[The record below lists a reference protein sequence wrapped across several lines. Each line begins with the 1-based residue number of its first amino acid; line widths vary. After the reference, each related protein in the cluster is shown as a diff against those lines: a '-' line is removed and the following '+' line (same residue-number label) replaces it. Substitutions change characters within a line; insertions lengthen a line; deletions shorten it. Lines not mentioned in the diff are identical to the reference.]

1 MTLSKADIDLLFGP
15 EPADSVESLLDAPV
29 TGEDIS
35 LAMQDPA
42 FTPTQ
47 ADYLKYEEYARTKQT
62 DWINTIA
69 QSVDAAANMIGG
81 AISEGAQGAV
91 INPLNYIEGAAQG
104 TRQLYGLAAQSQD
117 PSSPLF
123 KFKDLV
129 AGSGTPESRYQQF
142 LEARDFANTSAR
154 LERGEE
160 GLIVPPEYTNPEY
173 VQGVSMIL
181 DPTLF
186 VPGVGE
192 ILGAGKLATRAV
204 GKGTQLAGRA
214 VAGAAR
220 PLERFAGAA
229 ERMTAEALG
238 MAPEA
243 LRNTAATAGIA
254 GALGIAPEAAAFAA
268 IPAGIRTA
276 REAGEAL
283 TRAGENL
290 MTQPSRVGPLEA
302 IGAAPGANLR
312 QRMLGVVGQY
322 GGDAAL
328 DASLR
333 GIAGGIEGAAVG
345 TGLGFL
351 SGGEEG
357 AAAGLG
363 SGGVQGSAGA
373 LGGRMYQKLTG
384 AAAKEARAGDLGRF
398 IDAQQDPTTKAL
410 FERVRDQHGVD
421 TASALMD
428 VEGLV
433 KGRFGDVDVKYLSD
447 TDFVDQYKG
456 RARGVQVEIGD
467 RPTIVINADILGKG
481 KGDSPLYTLGHE
493 LFHALEKSEQL
504 AGGATEIKNALVGRW
519 IQEGDVIRKLSD
531 GAFND
536 AEIEARFN
544 EYRDKLS
551 AGSPQR
557 AAELAQF
564 DTINK
569 KADYIASELA
579 AEHFAALIAGQ
590 KPDAMLK
597 GFSGLT
603 RQLLDAALTQN
614 ASKAIANAAASIER
628 TFGVKPTDS
637 VLFPDLKQASPQVN
651 AMLRDL
657 VRARRKLDEKIMLD
671 DSRGGRVLKPE
682 DVSNPLAAKELV
694 DLGLAEQM
702 PDGSIRNLSSEEI
715 RARDDR
721 DVTSL
726 RSIVEKVHGAR
737 LVDGEVLGR
746 YSPEQLSAIEQSQTI
761 SSRMK
766 DLIRGT
772 NLAIENGNSLF
783 VTYFAALKRVR
794 NKLTKKYSPK
804 YDSGIRVSE
813 REFSPYSFKITK
825 ADNPVVNAIDITKVR
840 NELSKLLKKDG
851 SIGGLWSNTDGFMT
865 DLARYFTNLDQKEG
879 ARRSAEIFGV
889 EKAKFLGDFVGA
901 AEKGGSKFVRSFR
914 LDRVGSMSPMDFKAK
929 FSEEAYQLSKQRW
942 MPAETIGDKSVI
954 NSDEGYRIISG
965 AKHKLYGPDGKLIG
979 IYDTQTQAERKADA
993 AQARL
998 QPEVRQQQYPARN
1011 EVGQT
1016 AEAGRGDSALGRTQ
1030 GREEG
1035 RQELGT
1041 VRQAG
1046 DVITPES
1053 PEVAKKVA
1061 SGDTSMLR
1069 DGEMLGTF
1077 RFMPPDLIDKLAV
1090 TDEQR
1095 QAMRGKSGFA
1105 FVSDWADAGRPY
1117 VTQLGRKVD
1126 VLMGGMGYPFL
1137 PEISGKGAW
1146 AGTFSG
1152 MTDKVMDKIKAT
1164 DGIGLVVLG
1173 GPESSASS
1181 RAFSRAFGE
1190 ELADSISQ
1198 NPKLKEKLDKIARNA
1213 RKQWIEY
1220 RRGEGRSIDVPEI
1233 NSLEDWA
1240 RLTQLERS
1248 GEQSE
1253 RGLTFNDRDFLVR
1266 TIGSH
1271 DNKKALGIRSWKDV
1285 LRNYNLQNKDFTPGQ
1300 VVAVVQ
1306 FSGAEP
1312 VRAETIGAK
1321 PHPSYEAL
1329 IPGKAI
1335 GTLPQ
1340 KTMIKDV
1347 FRDFLSKTQ
1356 PPAFTRKVQTN
1367 MPKFVV
1373 GEGDMRFMPSDQQ
1386 GFYSKLEEVVNAKLP
1401 KVASPQQVLASVDP
1415 GKGSG
1420 VKPEELKWTGFA
1432 QAVERIA
1439 KENGGKVPKEKIIEH
1454 LKNEG
1459 QVKFEEVTSGIEGK
1473 SITQDE
1479 VDRLERRA
1487 QRTRS
1492 NADWSAYE
1500 DAVLRFES
1508 QELGTEAQYSRY
1520 QLPGGENYREVVL
1533 TSDNASPYTS
1543 THFRD
1548 IPNYVAHM
1556 RVNERADNS
1565 GKPGLFIEEIQSDR
1579 HQQAREKGYL
1589 EDQGTD
1595 WSKVP
1600 VYQYRDLVA
1609 KGEFPSV
1616 MHIEVKD
1623 GLYRLVA
1630 PDGGVHHVEGSLEKL
1645 KKNYDSRIAK
1655 GIADAPFRKDWSLQ
1669 MFKRALRDAVASG
1682 KEWIG
1687 WTTGETQAER
1697 FDLSKQVDYIDYRRV
1712 GPDKYDVSVVGK
1724 NGTDLFSETGI
1735 NQSRVSDA
1743 VGKEIADKIAKGEGQ
1758 SGGGRMTLRGLDLKV
1773 GGEGMKGFYDKILP
1787 SEVQKY
1793 VKQWGSEV
1801 KKNEVN
1807 TGQGK
1812 PTEYADFSEYQ
1823 KARKEGQKTTIW
1835 RVDITPEMRKSVSES
1850 GQPRFMP
1857 AGDMATGRGVKDNS
1871 GNVIPLSQRF
1881 KATSEDI
1888 RFMPASDQDTKALQM
1903 LPKPRRSLDAAYRD
1917 GVKTRSQDP
1926 QYYDVPDYVGY
1937 DMARTAAFE
1946 MGREGAEP
1954 PRWVMAERIGKLP
1967 TEGRSKNFAEDR
1979 MERGVSVLRIVGEPQ
1994 SDVGTYEMFNPGEK
2008 RYVAGWL
2015 VGLGSDGEPLLADAV
2030 DLGPASS
2037 DVRMMPSPDSA
2048 MPGAYSFP
2056 GGYRAIPGKAKGSL
2070 RLYGPAGSLIGIAAS
2085 LDEAQRIIRKKVK
2098 Q

>member
-1 MTLSKADIDLLFGP
+1 MPYQVQVGAQVVEFP
-15 EPADSVESLLDAPV
+15 DSVSQNEAQRILADQFPA

-42 FTPTQ
+42 FKPTQ
-47 ADYLKYEEYARTKQT
+47 ADYLKYEEYSKNKQT
-62 DWINTIA
+62 DWINTAA
-69 QSVDAAANMIGG
+69 QAADAAIGMIGG
-81 AISEGAQGAV
+81 AVSQGAQGAAA
-91 INPLNYIEGAAQG
+91 NPLNYLEGFAQG

-117 PSSPLF
+117 PSSALF

-129 AGSGTPESRYQQF
+129 AGTGTPESRYQQF
-142 LEARDFANTSAR
+142 LEARDFANTTAR

-160 GLIVPPEYTNPEY
+160 GIVVPPEYTNPEY

-192 ILGAGKLATRAV
+192 ILGTGKLATRAV

-214 VAGAAR
+214 IAGAAR
-220 PLERFAGAA
+220 PLERVAGAA

-283 TRAGENL
+283 ARAGENL
-290 MTQPSRVGPLEA
+290 MTQPSRIGPLEA

-333 GIAGGIEGAAVG
+333 SIAGGIEGAAIG
-345 TGLGFL
+345 TGLGYL

-363 SGGVQGSAGA
+363 SGGVQGAAGA
-373 LGGRMYQKLTG
+373 LGGRMYQRLTG

-410 FERVRDQHGVD
+410 FERVRDAHGVD

-428 VEGLV
+428 VGDLV
-433 KGRFGDVDVKYLSD
+433 KGQFGDIDIRYLSD
-447 TDFVDQYKG
+447 ADFVDQYKG

-493 LFHALEKSEQL
+493 LFHALEKSQQL
-504 AGGATEIKNALVGRW
+504 SGGATEIKNALVGRW
-519 IQEGDVIRKLSD
+519 IQEGDVIRKLAD
-531 GAFND
+531 GVFND

-544 EYRDKLS
+544 EYRDKLA
-551 AGSPQR
+551 AGNKQR
-557 AAELAQF
+557 ADELAQF

-597 GFSGLT
+597 GFTGLS

-657 VRARRKLDEKIMLD
+657 LRARKRLDEKIMLE
-671 DSRGGRVLKPE
+671 SEQGGRVLKPE
-682 DVSNPLAAKELV
+682 DVANPLAGRELV
-694 DLGLAEQM
+694 DMGVAEQM
-702 PDGSIRNLSSEEI
+702 PDGTIRNLSTDEI
-715 RARDDR
+715 RARDDK
-721 DVTSL
+721 DMSSL
-726 RSIVEKVHGAR
+726 RSIAENIPGAR
-737 LVDGEVLGR
+737 VVDGAFMGR
-746 YSPEQLSAIEQSQTI
+746 FSPEQLSAIDQSQSI

-766 DLIRGT
+766 DKIRGV
-772 NLAIENGNSLF
+772 NAAMDAGNSIH
-783 VTYFAALKRVR
+783 VVYSAALKRAYNR
-794 NKLTKKYSPK
+794 ITKKYSPK

-813 REFSPYSFKITK
+813 REVLPYAFYLSK
-825 ADNPVVNAIDITKVR
+825 ADNPLVKVIDITKVR
-840 NELSKLLKKDG
+840 NALTKELTKDG
-851 SIGGLWSNTDGFMT
+851 SIGGLWANTDGFMA
-865 DLARYFTNLDQKEG
+865 DLAKYFTNLDQKEG
-879 ARRSAEIFGV
+879 ARRSYEIFGDA
-889 EKAKFLGDFVGA
+889 KARFLGDFVNA
-901 AEKGGSKFVRSFR
+901 QEKGGRKFVRDLR
-914 LDRVGSMSPMDFKAK
+914 LDRIGSMSPMDFRARI
-929 FSEEAYQLSKQRW
+929 SEDAIQLSKQRW

-993 AQARL
+993 TQARL
-998 QPEVRQQQYPARN
+998 QPEVGQQQYPARD
-1011 EVGQT
+1011 EVRQT
-1016 AEAGRGDSALGRTQ
+1016 AEAGRGDSAVGRTQ

-1035 RQELGT
+1035 RQELGP

-1053 PEVAKKVA
+1053 PEVAKKVV
-1061 SGDTSMLR
+1061 SGDTSALK
-1069 DGEMLGTF
+1069 DGELLGTF

-1095 QAMRGKSGFA
+1095 KAMRGKSGFA

-1117 VTQLGRKVD
+1117 VTRLGRKID

-1152 MTDKVMDKIKAT
+1152 MTDTVMKKIKAT

-1190 ELADSISQ
+1190 ELADSMSQ

-1220 RRGEGRSIDVPEI
+1220 RRGEGKSIDVPEI

-1240 RLTQLERS
+1240 RLTQLERA

-1306 FSGAEP
+1306 FSGAKP
-1312 VRAETIGAK
+1312 VRAETVGAK
-1321 PHPSYEAL
+1321 VHPSYEAL

-1356 PPAFTRKVQTN
+1356 PPAFTRKIQTN

-1373 GEGDMRFMPSDQQ
+1373 GEGDMRFMPDQQ

-1439 KENGGKVPKEKIIEH
+1439 KENGGKVPKEKLIEH

-1459 QVKFEEVTSGIEGK
+1459 RVKFEEVTYGIEGK

-1487 QRTRS
+1487 QRTQS
-1492 NADWSAYE
+1492 NTDWRAYE

-1508 QELGTEAQYSRY
+1508 QELGTEAQYSKY

-1533 TSDNASPYTS
+1533 TSDIAAPYTS
-1543 THFRD
+1543 SHFNE

-1556 RVNERADNS
+1556 RVNERADAS
-1565 GKPGLFIEEIQSDR
+1565 GKPGLFVEEIQSDR
-1579 HQQAREKGYL
+1579 HQQARDQGYK
-1589 EDQGTD
+1589 EDKGTD

-1600 VYQYRDLVA
+1600 VYQYKDLVA
-1609 KGEFPSV
+1609 GGVFPEV
-1616 MHIEVKD
+1616 LHIEVKD
-1623 GLYRLVA
+1623 GIYKLVA
-1630 PDGGVHHVEGSLEKL
+1630 PDGGVHLMESSLEKL
-1645 KKNYDSRIAK
+1645 KKNYDRSRMVE
-1655 GIADAPFRKDWSLQ
+1655 GVSDAPFRKDWSLQ

-1687 WTTGETQAER
+1687 WTTGETQADR
-1697 FDLSKQVDYIDYRRV
+1697 YDLSKQIKTLSVEPLKDETGKFAVYANGNLMQHASRDTLS
-1712 GPDKYDVSVVGK
+1712 DVVGK
-1724 NGTDLFSETGI
+1724 EMAQKAL
-1735 NQSRVSDA
+1735 SDIDA
-1743 VGKEIADKIAKGEGQ
+1743 GKNAAY
-1758 SGGGRMTLRGLDLKV
+1758 SGLDLKI

-1801 KKNEVN
+1801 KKSEVN

-1835 RVDITPEMRKSVSES
+1835 RVDITPEMRKSVSET

-1857 AGDMATGRGVKDNS
+1857 AGDMASGRSVKDHREAMDLFEK
-1871 GNVIPLSQRF
+1871 GYRLYGALYDGMEDPVRLK
-1881 KATSEDI
+1881 KATEIERFDPENLWAVPPRRVAAAIAI
-1888 RFMPASDQDTKALQM
+1888 RNMPAD
-1903 LPKPRRSLDAAYRD
+1903 
-1917 GVKTRSQDP
+1917 
-1926 QYYDVPDYVGY
+1926 
-1937 DMARTAAFE
+1937 
-1946 MGREGAEP
+1946 
-1954 PRWVMAERIGKLP
+1954 
-1967 TEGRSKNFAEDR
+1967 
-1979 MERGVSVLRIVGEPQ
+1979 
-1994 SDVGTYEMFNPGEK
+1994 
-2008 RYVAGWL
+2008 
-2015 VGLGSDGEPLLADAV
+2015 
-2030 DLGPASS
+2030 
-2037 DVRMMPSPDSA
+2037 MMPQPDSA
-2048 MPGAYSFP
+2048 MPGAYTFT
-2056 GGYRAIPGKAKGSL
+2056 GGYRALPGKTKGSL
-2070 RLYGPAGSLIGIAAS
+2070 RLYGPAGSLIGIASS
-2085 LDEAQRIIRKKVK
+2085 LDEAQRILRRKAK
-2098 Q
+2098 

>member
-1 MTLSKADIDLLFGP
+1 
-15 EPADSVESLLDAPV
+15 
-29 TGEDIS
+29 
-35 LAMQDPA
+35 
-42 FTPTQ
+42 
-47 ADYLKYEEYARTKQT
+47 
-62 DWINTIA
+62 
-69 QSVDAAANMIGG
+69 MIGG
-81 AISEGAQGAV
+81 AVAEGAQGAV
-91 INPLNYIEGAAQG
+91 VNPLNYIEGAAQG
-104 TRQLYGLAAQSQD
+104 TRQLYGLVAQSQD
-117 PSSPLF
+117 PSSALF
-123 KFKDLV
+123 RFKDLV
-129 AGSGTPESRYQQF
+129 AGTGTPESRYNQF
-142 LEARDFANTSAR
+142 LDARNFANTSAR

-160 GLIVPPEYTNPEY
+160 GIFVPPELTNPEF

-181 DPTLF
+181 DPTLAL
-186 VPGVGE
+186 PGIGE
-192 ILGAGKLATRAV
+192 VFGAGKLATRAV

-214 VAGAAR
+214 VAGAAK
-220 PLERFAGAA
+220 PLERIAGAA

-238 MAPEA
+238 MTPEA
-243 LRNTAATAGIA
+243 LRTAASTAGVA

-283 TRAGENL
+283 SRAGENL
-290 MTQPSRVGPLEA
+290 MTQPSRIGPLEA

-333 GIAGGIEGAAVG
+333 GLAGGIEGGVVG
-345 TGLGFL
+345 TGLGYL

-363 SGGVQGSAGA
+363 AGAVQGAAGA
-373 LGGRMYQKLTG
+373 IGARGYEKLTG
-384 AAAKEARAGDLGRF
+384 KAAAEARAGDLGRF

-447 TDFVDQYKG
+447 ADFVDQYKG

-544 EYRDKLS
+544 EYRDKLA
-551 AGSPQR
+551 AGNKQR
-557 AAELAQF
+557 ADELAQF

-597 GFSGLT
+597 GFTGLS

-657 VRARRKLDEKIMLD
+657 LRARKRLDEKIMLE
-671 DSRGGRVLKPE
+671 SEQGGRVLKPE
-682 DVSNPLAAKELV
+682 DVANPLAGRELV
-694 DLGLAEQM
+694 DMGVAEQM
-702 PDGSIRNLSSEEI
+702 PDGTIRNLSTDEI
-715 RARDDR
+715 RARDDK
-721 DVTSL
+721 DMSSL
-726 RSIVEKVHGAR
+726 RSIAENIPGAR
-737 LVDGEVLGR
+737 VVDGTFMGR
-746 YSPEQLSAIEQSQTI
+746 FSPEQLSAIDQSQSI

-766 DLIRGT
+766 DKIRGV
-772 NLAIENGNSLF
+772 NAAMDAGNSIH
-783 VTYFAALKRVR
+783 VVYSAALKRAYNR
-794 NKLTKKYSPK
+794 ITKKYSPK

-813 REFSPYSFKITK
+813 REVLPYAFYLSK
-825 ADNPVVNAIDITKVR
+825 ADNPLVKVIDITKVR
-840 NELSKLLKKDG
+840 NALTKELTKDG
-851 SIGGLWSNTDGFMT
+851 SIGGLWANTDGFMA
-865 DLARYFTNLDQKEG
+865 DLAKYFTNLDQKEG
-879 ARRSAEIFGV
+879 ARRSYEIFGDA
-889 EKAKFLGDFVGA
+889 KARFLGDFVNA
-901 AEKGGSKFVRSFR
+901 QEKGGRKFVRDLR
-914 LDRVGSMSPMDFKAK
+914 LDRIGSMSPMDFRARI
-929 FSEEAYQLSKQRW
+929 SEDAIQLSKQRW

-993 AQARL
+993 TQARL
-998 QPEVRQQQYPARN
+998 QPEVGQQQYPARD
-1011 EVGQT
+1011 EVRQT

-1046 DVITPES
+1046 DVIIPES

-1152 MTDKVMDKIKAT
+1152 MTNKVMDKIKAT

-1198 NPKLKEKLDKIARNA
+1198 NPKLKEKLDKISRNA

-1220 RRGEGRSIDVPEI
+1220 RRGEDRSINVPEI
-1233 NSLEDWA
+1233 NSLEDWS
-1240 RLTQLERS
+1240 RLTQLERA

-1253 RGLTFNDRDFLVR
+1253 SGLTFDDRAFLVR

-1271 DNKKALGIRSWKDV
+1271 ENKKALGIRSWKDV
-1285 LRNYNLQNKDFTPGQ
+1285 LRNYNLQNSDFSPGQ

-1347 FRDFLSKTQ
+1347 FRDFFVKAKTQ
-1356 PPAFTRKVQTN
+1356 PPSFTRKVQTK
-1367 MPKFVV
+1367 MPEFVV
-1373 GEGDMRFMPSDQQ
+1373 GKGDMRFMPDQQ
-1386 GFYSKLEEVVNAKLP
+1386 GFYSKLEEVVTAKLP

-1415 GKGSG
+1415 AKGSG

-1439 KENGGKVPKEKIIEH
+1439 KENGGKVPKDQLMQH

-1459 QVKFEEVTSGIEGK
+1459 AVRFEEVTTEVKGK
-1473 SITQDE
+1473 TITQEE

-1487 QRTRS
+1487 QRTQS

-1533 TSDNASPYTS
+1533 TSDTAKPYTS
-1543 THFRD
+1543 SHFRNID
-1548 IPNYVAHM
+1548 NYVAHS
-1556 RVNERADNS
+1556 RLNERVDNA

-1579 HQQAREKGYL
+1579 HQAGRKGGYS
-1589 EDQGTD
+1589 EDQGVD

-1609 KGEFPSV
+1609 KGEFPEV
-1616 MHIEVKD
+1616 MHIDVAE
-1623 GLYRLVA
+1623 GRYRLVA
-1630 PDGGVHHVEGSLEKL
+1630 PDGAVLEVEGSLDKL
-1645 KKNYDSRIAK
+1645 KKKYDARTAK
-1655 GIADAPFRKDWSLQ
+1655 GTADAPFRKDWPLQ

-1687 WTTGETQAER
+1687 WTDGQTQIDRYPELP
-1697 FDLSKQVDYIDYRRV
+1697 DL
-1712 GPDKYDVSVVGK
+1712 
-1724 NGTDLFSETGI
+1724 
-1735 NQSRVSDA
+1735 
-1743 VGKEIADKIAKGEGQ
+1743 GEGN
-1758 SGGGRMTLRGLDLKV
+1758 KV
-1773 GGEGMKGFYDKILP
+1773 FYDKILP
-1787 SEVQKY
+1787 TEIKKY
-1793 VKQWGSEV
+1793 VKQWGANVEKSNVPEANV
-1801 KKNEVN
+1801 
-1807 TGQGK
+1807 
-1812 PTEYADFSEYQ
+1812 
-1823 KARKEGQKTTIW
+1823 W

-1857 AGDMATGRGVKDNS
+1857 AGDMATGRGVKDHREAMDLFEK
-1871 GNVIPLSQRF
+1871 GYRLYGALYDGMEDPVRLK
-1881 KATSEDI
+1881 KATEIERFDPENLWAVPPRRVAAAIAI
-1888 RFMPASDQDTKALQM
+1888 RNMPAD
-1903 LPKPRRSLDAAYRD
+1903 
-1917 GVKTRSQDP
+1917 
-1926 QYYDVPDYVGY
+1926 
-1937 DMARTAAFE
+1937 
-1946 MGREGAEP
+1946 
-1954 PRWVMAERIGKLP
+1954 
-1967 TEGRSKNFAEDR
+1967 
-1979 MERGVSVLRIVGEPQ
+1979 
-1994 SDVGTYEMFNPGEK
+1994 
-2008 RYVAGWL
+2008 
-2015 VGLGSDGEPLLADAV
+2015 
-2030 DLGPASS
+2030 
-2037 DVRMMPSPDSA
+2037 MMPQPDSA
-2048 MPGAYSFP
+2048 MPGAYTFT
-2056 GGYRAIPGKAKGSL
+2056 GGYRALPGKAKGSL
-2070 RLYGPAGSLIGIAAS
+2070 RLYGPAGSLIGIASS
-2085 LDEAQRIIRKKVK
+2085 LDEAQRILRRKAK
-2098 Q
+2098 